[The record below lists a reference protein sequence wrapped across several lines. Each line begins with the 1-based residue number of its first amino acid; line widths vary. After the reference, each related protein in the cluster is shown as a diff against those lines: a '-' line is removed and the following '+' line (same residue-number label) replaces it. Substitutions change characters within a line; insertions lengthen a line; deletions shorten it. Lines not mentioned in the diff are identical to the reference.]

1 MAGQVLADSG
11 RDDLVALKVANEVL
25 GGNFLSR
32 INTDLRETKGWSYG
46 TRTRITTSEDRV
58 AFTMS
63 APVQADK
70 TGASII
76 ALIDHSKSFL
86 GPKGITGDELVQTVN
101 GNVRGLPGSFETS
114 GDVMGGLLSLVNLG
128 RPDNY
133 YEALAEKYHGLTT
146 AEIDATARKTLDPGK
161 LVFVVVG
168 DAKKVRPQLDA
179 VGLPVEDVQAPS
191 AQ

>member
-1 MAGQVLADSG
+1 
-11 RDDLVALKVANEVL
+11 
-25 GGNFLSR
+25 
-32 INTDLRETKGWSYG
+32 
-46 TRTRITTSEDRV
+46 
-58 AFTMS
+58 
-63 APVQADK
+63 
-70 TGASII
+70 
-76 ALIDHSKSFL
+76 
-86 GPKGITGDELVQTVN
+86 
-101 GNVRGLPGSFETS
+101 
-114 GDVMGGLLSLVNLG
+114 LG